1 LNRDRSQLELVV
13 SPEVSLSAEL
23 DDFLNNLRLREINI
37 ILFPDWQQPEES
49 LCLQLEGVMTTLLA
63 HKESSKITALLD
75 TSNISEE
82 DANLV
87 LSSVIMNILMQEDLD
102 ETDVPEVSLLGTLSE
117 MQWKA
122 LLPCIHYRV
131 VLENENQ
138 QAVAQA
144 GAASLPSLKAAN
156 LSI

>member
-1 LNRDRSQLELVV
+1 
-13 SPEVSLSAEL
+13 
-23 DDFLNNLRLREINI
+23 
-37 ILFPDWQQPEES
+37 
-49 LCLQLEGVMTTLLA
+49 MTALLA
-63 HKESSKITALLD
+63 HKEPSKITALLD

-131 VLENENQ
+131 VLENENL

-144 GAASLPSLKAAN
+144 GAASLPSLEAAN